1 MEIVRTSLVKTM
13 DRAVLVETLRDL
25 LTDEYDPSE
34 VAFMTESEIIK
45 RIIEAAYW
53 YQQQANS
60 KND

>member
-1 MEIVRTSLVKTM
+1 MEILRTSLVKTM